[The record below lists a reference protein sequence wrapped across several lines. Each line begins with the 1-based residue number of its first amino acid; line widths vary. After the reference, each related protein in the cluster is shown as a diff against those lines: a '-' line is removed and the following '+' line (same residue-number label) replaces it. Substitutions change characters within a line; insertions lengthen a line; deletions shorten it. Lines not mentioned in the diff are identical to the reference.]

1 MSLIAANVFAV
12 MKNEKK
18 VIVIINT
25 KTAVVFFF
33 SIKIFIRKIKM
44 RDSYSQT
51 NTQFDSKKKLKF

>member
-33 SIKIFIRKIKM
+33 QLKS
-44 RDSYSQT
+44 SLE
-51 NTQFDSKKKLKF
+51 KLKWGIRIHKQTHSLIQKKN